1 MRACVYVCTCGGAC
15 VKSYKLQSTPCL
27 MDKNWYL
34 YQNSCDIVMKLNENF
49 VITGHSAHVDTTF
62 FRPVGVEE
70 GYELSLTSFYCGP
83 ICNITTGNNAVHVKL
98 NEDISGIAFIPV
110 SYVQNVGELLRAV
123 RDTINNF
130 LADQWKLTERVRLRF
145 SLKNNTW
152 TLTMPNS
159 TLIVS
164 CTAER
169 NNVLTLL
176 DLDDG
181 SYEKLQVVEYDFDRS
196 TKLCFIYCSIIQ
208 DSYID
213 SHQSRLLEIVPISTN
228 ANYTFFEPLHLKFR
242 RIAIE
247 AFSSITFEL
256 RNSEGTLI
264 EFTEPSLSCSK
275 HNITIAKE
283 HSLLEPIVMC
293 LQIRDTTSQ
302 N

>member
-1 MRACVYVCTCGGAC
+1 
-15 VKSYKLQSTPCL
+15 
-27 MDKNWYL
+27 
-34 YQNSCDIVMKLNENF
+34 MKF
-49 VITGHSAHVDTTF
+49 
-62 FRPVGVEE
+62 
-70 GYELSLTSFYCGP
+70 
-83 ICNITTGNNAVHVKL
+83 
-98 NEDISGIAFIPV
+98 NEDSRVKIP
-110 SYVQNVGELLRAV
+110 A
-123 RDTINNF
+123 IIH
-130 LADQWKLTERVRLRF
+130 LTRLGYDYI

-159 TLIVS
+159 TLIDS
-164 CTAER
+164 CTAES

-247 AFSSITFEL
+247 AFSSI
-256 RNSEGTLI
+256 I
-264 EFTEPSLSCSK
+264 HLSCA
-275 HNITIAKE
+275 IQR
-283 HSLLEPIVMC
+283 VF
-293 LQIRDTTSQ
+293 
-302 N
+302 